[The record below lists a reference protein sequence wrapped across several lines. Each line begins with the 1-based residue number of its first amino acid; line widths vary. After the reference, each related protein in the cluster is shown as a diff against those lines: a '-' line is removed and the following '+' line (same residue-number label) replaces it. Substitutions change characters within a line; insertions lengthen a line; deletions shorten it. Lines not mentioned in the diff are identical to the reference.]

1 MRVLHSWLEV
11 QKALR
16 TFTLG
21 CNRVH
26 LNIIQGLI
34 QGYTGY
40 ILRGKIFVEP
50 RSIVLQKIFA
60 EANFQNS
67 FIDIHQSQT

>member
-1 MRVLHSWLEV
+1 MRVLHSWLDV
-11 QKALR
+11 QKAL
-16 TFTLG
+16 LSHY